1 MQLRD
6 QLQANYEKALETHI
20 SRMKN
25 NTYIDKRRNIF
36 CVWADYI
43 KREKNAINV
52 IGAIARKNLRMEVFS
67 RIRLVAR
74 ERFLE
79 QNAERILTNFSRMF
93 KQGLVRKAYCK
104 WRRVAY
110 REVVNEMEQK
120 KD

>member
-79 QNAERILTNFSRMF
+79 
-93 KQGLVRKAYCK
+93 
-104 WRRVAY
+104 
-110 REVVNEMEQK
+110 
-120 KD
+120 